1 MLKKTNLSAQND
13 CLHTYVTE
21 KSNLQSQGRK
31 ITGTKHDPKYG
42 HFPIP
47 KEGNRI
53 TYIQSN
59 LTLRNFFVTTK
70 KFLKA
75 GKICNK
81 KFSAL
86 YFVI

>member
-1 MLKKTNLSAQND
+1 MKKMLKKTNLSAQND
-13 CLHTYVTE
+13 CLHTYVTK

-53 TYIQSN
+53 TYILPSMYSAEYRSRVG
-59 LTLRNFFVTTK
+59 TL
-70 KFLKA
+70 
-75 GKICNK
+75 
-81 KFSAL
+81 
-86 YFVI
+86 